1 MTRASTRM
9 IATSTDRGNRV
20 LATSSATALATA
32 DCLTLT
38 GVNGTAIGA
47 VTGGAAGLAGAG
59 GAAGGTGPA
68 GLGGGGAAAGGRGRR
83 GGHGHGRLGG
93 CRRGGGRRGRPHGRL
108 VHRHVGRRAGLD
120 RLLAEH

>member
-47 VTGGAAGLAGAG
+47 VTGGAAGLAGGG
-59 GAAGGTGPA
+59 GAAGAPA
-68 GLGGGGAAAGGRGRR
+68 P
-83 GGHGHGRLGG
+83 GRLGG
-93 CRRGGGRRGRPHGRL
+93 GRRGGGRRGRPHGRL

-120 RLLAEH
+120 RLLAEHGVRARRLDRRRG